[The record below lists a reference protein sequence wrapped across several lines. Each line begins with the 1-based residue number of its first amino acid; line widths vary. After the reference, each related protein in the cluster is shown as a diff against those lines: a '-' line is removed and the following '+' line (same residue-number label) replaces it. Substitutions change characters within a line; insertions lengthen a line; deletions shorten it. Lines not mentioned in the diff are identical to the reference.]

1 MWDVVYYL
9 AVVSGLAVA
18 TLVGAFLVRSFLS
31 GAGPRQ
37 AVGGLF
43 APKPQRRLAITEQF
57 NIDARHRVI
66 LLRRDNVEHL
76 IMTGGPVDVVIETGI
91 VVPQAGT
98 IAVLQA
104 GTGAP
109 SADTS
114 TPAVAPPAA
123 VASDP
128 PQT

>member
-91 VVPQAGT
+91 S
-98 IAVLQA
+98 
-104 GTGAP
+104 AP
-109 SADTS
+109 AAATS
-114 TPAVAPPAA
+114 TPEVAPTAA